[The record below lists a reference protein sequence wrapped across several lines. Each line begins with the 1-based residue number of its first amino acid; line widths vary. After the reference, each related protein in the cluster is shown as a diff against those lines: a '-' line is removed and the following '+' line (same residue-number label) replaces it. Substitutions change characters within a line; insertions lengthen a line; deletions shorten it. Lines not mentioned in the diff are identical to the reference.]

1 MSRAV
6 SVALVGIG
14 GYGNTYLRELFPAHA
29 EHRLQFVAGIDP
41 APRDCRHLQA
51 FADARIPIYASL
63 DEFYARLTADL
74 IIITAPIH
82 WHAPL
87 TCLALEHGSHVLCE
101 KPVAAAIQ
109 DACAMAAAAEAA
121 QRFVAIGYQWSFS
134 DAVQALKQD
143 VLAGALGRPAR
154 LKTHVF
160 WPRSLSYFA
169 RSDWAGKLK
178 TADGAWVLDSIA
190 NNATAHYLHN
200 MFYVLGDSRET
211 SAWPVDVQAELYRA
225 NAIENYDAAA
235 IRCHTDDDVEILF
248 YAAHCV
254 ATHRD
259 PTVHYEFE
267 QAVVEFTEAPE
278 RTLTARF
285 HDGRVKHYG
294 DPNAT
299 LYNKLRQLVDA
310 IHDSR
315 ESRAA
320 MPVACG
326 VETAMPHIV
335 CINGA
340 QESMPDI
347 GTIPA
352 NLIRQDERQDD
363 TVIWVEGLQEQ
374 FEACYDQHLL
384 PSEMP
389 DIDWARPGTPVNL
402 RNYRVFP
409 SKSPEYRG

>member
-1 MSRAV
+1 MRKAV

-14 GYGNTYLRELFPAHA
+14 GYGNVYLRELLPAHA
-29 EHRLQFVAGIDP
+29 EQRLQLVAGIDP
-41 APRDCRHLQA
+41 APRECQHLQA
-51 FADARIPIYASL
+51 FADAGIPIYAGL
-63 DEFYARLTADL
+63 EEFYATSEAELV
-74 IIITAPIH
+74 IITAPIH

-101 KPVAAAIQ
+101 KPVAATIQ
-109 DACAMAAAAEAA
+109 EAHAMAHVAEAA

-134 DAVQALKQD
+134 DAIQALKD
-143 VLAGALGRPAR
+143 DILSGAFGRPLC
-154 LKTHVF
+154 LKTRIF
-160 WPRSLSYFA
+160 APRSLSYFT

-178 TADGAWVLDSIA
+178 TANGAWVLDSIA

-200 MFYVLGDSRET
+200 MLYILGDRRET
-211 SAWPVDVQAELYRA
+211 SAWPIDVQAELYRA

-235 IRCHTDDDVEILF
+235 IRCHTGDGVEILF

-254 ATHRD
+254 TTHRD

-267 QAVVEFTEAPE
+267 QAIVEFTEAPE
-278 RTLTARF
+278 RSLTARF
-285 HDGRVKHYG
+285 HDGRITHYG

-299 LYNKLRQLVDA
+299 RSNKLWQCVDTVN
-310 IHDSR
+310 DSQ

-326 VETAMPHIV
+326 IGAAMPHIV

-347 GTIPA
+347 SSFPA
-352 NLIRQDERQDD
+352 NLIRKDERQDD
-363 TVIWVEGLQEQ
+363 TFIWVEGLQEQ
-374 FEACYDQHLL
+374 FEACYEQHLL
-384 PSEMP
+384 PSEKP
-389 DIDWARPGTPVNL
+389 DITWAASGTVVDL
-402 RNYRVFP
+402 RDYRVFP
-409 SKSPEYRG
+409 SKSQC